1 MVLMDDMGVEG
12 FRRKGKIIVYPSQ
25 VSFKRVYYL
34 TGKVKL
40 IQSGL
45 VQHIDEVTF
54 MGGKDMAVS
63 TDAKETVP
71 EEDLDQTD
79 VLESTQ
85 TVILEALEK
94 LGYPREV
101 YELLKEPMKILT
113 VRIPIRM
120 DDGSIKIFTGY
131 RAQHNDAVGPT
142 KGGVRFHPNVTEKE
156 VKALS
161 IWMSLKAGIVN
172 LPYGGGKG
180 GIVCDPREMSFRELE
195 KLSRGYVRAISQ
207 IVGPTKDIPAPDVF
221 TNSQIMAWM
230 MDEYSRIREFDSPGF
245 ITGKPLVLGG
255 SHGRES
261 ATAKGVTI
269 CIREAA
275 KKKGIELKDA
285 RVVVQGFGNA
295 GSFLAK
301 FMHDAGAKVIGISDA
316 YGALFDPKGLD
327 IDYLLDRRDSFG
339 TVTKLFKDTI
349 TNKELLE
356 LDCDVLVPA
365 AIENQITRENAHNI
379 QAKIVVEAA
388 NGPTTLEATK
398 ILTERGILLVPDV
411 LASSGGVTVSY
422 FEWVQNNQGYYW
434 TEEEVERRL
443 EEVLVNSFNNV
454 YNTAQTRRVNMR
466 LAAYMVG
473 VRKMAEASRF
483 RGWI

>member
-1 MVLMDDMGVEG
+1 MAADKTSDTANEKNDQLNVL
-12 FRRKGKIIVYPSQ
+12 K
-25 VSFKRVYYL
+25 
-34 TGKVKL
+34 
-40 IQSGL
+40 
-45 VQHIDEVTF
+45 
-54 MGGKDMAVS
+54 
-63 TDAKETVP
+63 
-71 EEDLDQTD
+71 
-79 VLESTQ
+79 STQ
-85 TVILEALEK
+85 TVVKNALEK
-94 LGYPREV
+94 LGYPDEV
-101 YELLKEPMKILT
+101 YELLKEPIRMMT

-120 DDGSIKIFTGY
+120 DDGNVKIFTGF

-142 KGGVRFHPNVTEKE
+142 KGGVRFHPNVTENE

-161 IWMSLKAGIVN
+161 IWMSLKAGIVD

-180 GIVCDPREMSFRELE
+180 GIICDPREMSFRELE
-195 KLSRGYVRAISQ
+195 SLSRGYVRAISQ

-230 MDEYSRIREFDSPGF
+230 MDEYSRIDEFNSPGF

-269 CIREAA
+269 CIEESA
-275 KKKGIELKDA
+275 KKKGIDLIGA
-285 RVVVQGFGNA
+285 RVVIQGFGNA

-316 YGALFDPKGLD
+316 YGALHDPDGLD

-339 TVTKLFKDTI
+339 TVTKLFKNTI

-356 LDCDVLVPA
+356 LDCDILVPA
-365 AIENQITRENAHNI
+365 AIENQITEENAHNI
-379 QAKIVVEAA
+379 RATIVVEAA
-388 NGPTTLEATK
+388 NGPTTLEATR
-398 ILTERGILLVPDV
+398 ILSERGILLVPDV
-411 LASSGGVTVSY
+411 LASAGGVTVSY

-434 TEEEVERRL
+434 TEEEVEEKL
-443 EEVLVNSFNNV
+443 YKAMIKAFNTV
-454 YNTAQTRRVNMR
+454 YNTAETRRVNMR

>member
-1 MVLMDDMGVEG
+1 MVAD
-12 FRRKGKIIVYPSQ
+12 KGDHAQ
-25 VSFKRVYYL
+25 QR
-34 TGKVKL
+34 
-40 IQSGL
+40 
-45 VQHIDEVTF
+45 
-54 MGGKDMAVS
+54 
-63 TDAKETVP
+63 
-71 EEDLDQTD
+71 EEHLD
-79 VLESTQ
+79 VLKPTQ
-85 TVILEALEK
+85 VVIKEALEK
-94 LGYPREV
+94 LGYPQEV
-101 YELLKEPMKILT
+101 YELLKEPVRMMTVKIP
-113 VRIPIRM
+113 VRM
-120 DDGSIKIFTGY
+120 DDGTVKIFTGY

-142 KGGVRFHPNVTEKE
+142 KGGIRFHPNVTENE

-161 IWMSLKAGIVN
+161 IWMSLKCGIVD

-195 KLSRGYVRAISQ
+195 RLSRGYVRAISQ

-230 MDEYSRIREFDSPGF
+230 MDEYSRIDEFNSPGF

-255 SHGRES
+255 SHGRET

-275 KKKGIELKDA
+275 KRKGINIEGA

-316 YGALFDPKGLD
+316 YGALYDPEGLD

-339 TVTKLFKDTI
+339 TVTKLFENTI
-349 TNKELLE
+349 SNKELLE
-356 LDCDVLVPA
+356 LECDILVPA
-365 AIENQITRENAHNI
+365 AIENQITEVNASNI
-379 QAKIVVEAA
+379 KAKIVVEAA

-411 LASSGGVTVSY
+411 LASAGGVTVSY

-434 TEEEVERRL
+434 TEEEVEERL
-443 EEVLVNSFNNV
+443 EKVMVKSFDAIYETSQV
-454 YNTAQTRRVNMR
+454 RKVNMR

-483 RGWI
+483 RGWV

>member
-1 MVLMDDMGVEG
+1 MVDKNESGNEQGL
-12 FRRKGKIIVYPSQ
+12 KK
-25 VSFKRVYYL
+25 KRN
-34 TGKVKL
+34 
-40 IQSGL
+40 
-45 VQHIDEVTF
+45 
-54 MGGKDMAVS
+54 
-63 TDAKETVP
+63 
-71 EEDLDQTD
+71 

-85 TVILEALEK
+85 EVIHDALDK
-94 LGYPREV
+94 LGYPQEV
-101 YELLKEPMKILT
+101 YELLKEPMRLMT
-113 VRIPIRM
+113 VRIPVRM

-142 KGGVRFHPNVTEKE
+142 KGGVRFHPDVTETE

-161 IWMSLKAGIVN
+161 VWMSLKAGIVD

-180 GIVCDPREMSFRELE
+180 GIICDPREMSFRELE
-195 KLSRGYVRAISQ
+195 RLSRGYVRAISQ

-275 KKKGIELKDA
+275 KKKGIDIQGA

-295 GSFLAK
+295 GSFLSK
-301 FMHDAGAKVIGISDA
+301 FMHDAGAKVVGISDA
-316 YGALFDPKGLD
+316 YGALYDPEGLD

-356 LDCDVLVPA
+356 LDCDILVPA
-365 AIENQITRENAHNI
+365 AIENQITEDNANNI
-379 QAKIVVEAA
+379 KASIVVEAA
-388 NGPTTLEATK
+388 NGPTTIEGTK
-398 ILTERGILLVPDV
+398 ILTDRGILLVPDV

-434 TEEEVERRL
+434 TEEEVEEKL
-443 EEVLVNSFNNV
+443 EKVMVNAFDTV
-454 YNTAQTRRVNMR
+454 YRTADSRKIDMR
-466 LAAYMVG
+466 LSAYMVG